1 MEVSMFNH
9 MTWISSI
16 AFVYHSLLVCGAA
29 VLIITTSAT
38 AQSATEIFAHNGLF
52 HVSVQGRGEP
62 VILIPG
68 LSSSGDVWDG
78 TVAHLKANHQCHVLT
93 LAGFAGQP
101 AWPAVDQGKFLIS
114 VEDELATY
122 IHQQNLRQPVIIG
135 HSLGGEVALEFAIR
149 YPALAGRL
157 IIVDSMPFL
166 AGEFFQVD
174 TVAQGHSG
182 ALKMRASIKNETHEQ
197 YLDFVKSGAATR
209 GMVTSDADFTT
220 LTKWGLTSDQPTV
233 AEALYELLEIDLR
246 PRLGEIHQPTLVF
259 ASCAG
264 WPDTFRDQAQQIF
277 DGEYQGLKQKE
288 IVMAGKERHF
298 IMLDNPTWF
307 YSQIDRFLAASSTVV
322 QVR

>member
-1 MEVSMFNH
+1 MFNH
-9 MTWISSI
+9 MSWVSSM

-29 VLIITTSAT
+29 LLFTAT
-38 AQSATEIFAHNGLF
+38 PAAAQSTTETPAHNGLF

-62 VILIPG
+62 IILIPG

-78 TVAHLKANHQCHVLT
+78 TVVHLKANHQCHVLT
-93 LAGFAGQP
+93 LAGFAGQS
-101 AWPAVDQGKFLIS
+101 AWPAVDQGKFLLS
-114 VEDELATY
+114 VEDELAAY

-135 HSLGGEVALEFAIR
+135 HSLGGEVALQFAIR
-149 YPALAGRL
+149 YPDLAGRL
-157 IIVDSMPFL
+157 IIVDSVPFL
-166 AGEFFQVD
+166 AGVFFQVD
-174 TVAQGHSG
+174 TVAQGDPI

-220 LTKWGLTSDQPTV
+220 VTKWGLTSDQPTV
-233 AEALYELLEIDLR
+233 AEALYELLEADLR

-259 ASCAG
+259 ATWAG
-264 WPDTFRDQAQQIF
+264 IPGTTSEQVKQVF
-277 DGEYQGLKQKE
+277 DGQYQGLKQKQV
-288 IVMAGKERHF
+288 VMAGKERHF

-307 YSQIDRFLAASSTVV
+307 YTQIDTFLAATSTVA